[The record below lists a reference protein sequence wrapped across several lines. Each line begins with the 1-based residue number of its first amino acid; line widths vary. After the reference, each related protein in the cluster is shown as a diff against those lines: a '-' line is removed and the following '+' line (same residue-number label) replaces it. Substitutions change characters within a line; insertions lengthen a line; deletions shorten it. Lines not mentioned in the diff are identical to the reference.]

1 VRFVLDI
8 WDERRAMDHRMD
20 VLVRTF
26 LGPRSW
32 IAFPTLPVG
41 LRRPFIPATEVFTRN
56 GDLVVRAELPGIDPD
71 RDVHVSL
78 VESQLV
84 IRGERKRTEEIK
96 EEDYYRAEAS
106 YGEFERRVHVR
117 RNISDKDVHATYDKG
132 VLEVVIRGAV
142 ATETPPAAKQ
152 IPVETDKP
160 KSVEAETP
168 S

>member
-1 VRFVLDI
+1 VKFVLDI
-8 WDERRAMDHRMD
+8 WDERRATDRRMD
-20 VLVRTF
+20 VLVRTL

-32 IAFPTLPVG
+32 IAFPTPPVG

-117 RNISDKDVHATYDKG
+117 RNISDRTS
-132 VLEVVIRGAV
+132 
-142 ATETPPAAKQ
+142 TPPTTRAC
-152 IPVETDKP
+152 
-160 KSVEAETP
+160 
-168 S
+168 